1 MRIGAVEID
10 CVFRSSFVLAEVCS
24 GRARLLRALR
34 IRNVRGT
41 AADWLKICLEINGRR
56 GRQKAVRNLPV
67 GDGAAAEKTEEGILE
82 ALTVPVHFG
91 PGVYAARLLISD
103 ENGETEQPFTFRVLS
118 AQVIPTDFA
127 RASLLSASVRTSDA
141 LRAFASD
148 AMSGAEDPLRALYRA
163 LMEKDL
169 IYHPVAVTH
178 EIDCQETAKPETD
191 RHHAHTLTG
200 ALRKRMKGDGM
211 HKVRLL
217 FRDHMAAGCF
227 DPVRVPAF
235 ETLEGSNGALTLMDE
250 GILRAVECT
259 AVCRPLQAGPEEAEQ
274 KLRRRLEAGDP
285 CVVVNVRQALRGGAV
300 PLPDALPPYLCCPFC
315 GFDRFTGGTG
325 GAVNCPC
332 CGRSFVPSVPKAE
345 EETGEPPIPFS
356 TGLRFSVIQGGAAVT
371 RVLSR
376 QEEGVRY
383 GPASFLLGFSQSS
396 GLSLWFYQGSSASD
410 HSFYIVEGYA
420 ARLSNASLLSL

>member
-1 MRIGAVEID
+1 M
-10 CVFRSSFVLAEVCS
+10 
-24 GRARLLRALR
+24 
-34 IRNVRGT
+34 
-41 AADWLKICLEINGRR
+41 
-56 GRQKAVRNLPV
+56 
-67 GDGAAAEKTEEGILE
+67 
-82 ALTVPVHFG
+82 
-91 PGVYAARLLISD
+91 
-103 ENGETEQPFTFRVLS
+103 
-118 AQVIPTDFA
+118 
-127 RASLLSASVRTSDA
+127 
-141 LRAFASD
+141 
-148 AMSGAEDPLRALYRA
+148 
-163 LMEKDL
+163 
-169 IYHPVAVTH
+169 
-178 EIDCQETAKPETD
+178 
-191 RHHAHTLTG
+191 
-200 ALRKRMKGDGM
+200 
-211 HKVRLL
+211 
-217 FRDHMAAGCF
+217 
-227 DPVRVPAF
+227 PAF